1 MSSHGYHHS
10 VIFVL
15 FFLYFGSTGF
25 PSVIKLFLTSGS
37 TTWSDFSSRTTITFA
52 ENPDFEIGLELN
64 SPFEFCTAY
73 STNNRAD
80 SLHRK
85 LLTYQQ
91 NGNDAKIYSSVQVA
105 ILTLVRKFKCG
116 KCLCAY
122 YSNSSATF
130 HCMLEGVLVF
140 KLNPGPTNND
150 DQSTI
155 SSHCSH
161 GCWAALSSW
170 SAIFS
175 IAPNV
180 NRLPFQNTSH
190 GIPVHTTSIRQ
201 RNYYRSYMSATLTN
215 LRSLNRV
222 SHVPNSQFCKNFT
235 SFLLNARS
243 VCNKTLVT
251 KDFVVDHAVDL
262 LGITETWLHLKG
274 DDITIGELCP
284 SGYRFVHTPRLVG
297 TVGGVGLLYKQGF
310 CTKT

>member
-1 MSSHGYHHS
+1 MMSSHSYHHS

-25 PSVIKLFLTSGS
+25 PSVMKLFLTSGS
-37 TTWSDFSSRTTITFA
+37 TSWSDFSSRTTITFA
-52 ENPDFEIGLELN
+52 GNPDFEIRLELN

-85 LLTYQQ
+85 LLSYQQ
-91 NGNDAKIYSSVQVA
+91 NWNDAKIYSSVQVA

-116 KCLCAY
+116 KHLCAY

-130 HCMLEGVLVF
+130 HCMLEGDLVF

-150 DQSTI
+150 GQSTI

-161 GCWAALSSW
+161 GPWAALSSW

-180 NRLPFQNTSH
+180 NRLSFQNTSH
-190 GIPVHTTSIRQ
+190 GIPVHTTSICR
-201 RNYYRSYMSATLTN
+201 RNYYCSYMSANLTN
-215 LRSLNRV
+215 LRSLNHV
-222 SHVPNSQFCKNFT
+222 SQVPNLQFCKNFT
-235 SFLLNARS
+235 SCLISLQQNS
-243 VCNKTLVT
+243 GY
-251 KDFVVDHAVDL
+251 VVDHAVDL

-274 DDITIGELCP
+274 DL
-284 SGYRFVHTPRLVG
+284 
-297 TVGGVGLLYKQGF
+297 
-310 CTKT
+310 